1 MQGLFFS
8 VLRAMGWGVVLPMVA
23 YPVFAILTFWPLFGP
38 LFGWTRLFGWI
49 LEAGF
54 FPSMATALVYEWAL
68 RDRRLGVAVPAILA
82 VAFAF
87 AYTWYRYLGVDN
99 LGWNYLTFALAAAT
113 VFSVSILPL
122 IDRRAR
128 ESWEAYRQERANQ
141 KTRYASFD

>member
-1 MQGLFFS
+1 MQGLIFYD
-8 VLRAMGWGVVLPMVA
+8 LRASVRGVEQKVLA

-54 FPSMATALVYEWAL
+54 VPSMATALVYGWAL

-87 AYTWYRYLGVDN
+87 AYAWYRYLGIDN
-99 LGWNYLTFALAAAT
+99 LGWNYITFALASAT
-113 VFSVSILPL
+113 VFSVSILPV
-122 IDRRAR
+122 IDRRVR
-128 ESWEAYRQERANQ
+128 ERWEVRRQERDNQ